1 MKKFNIAFIGLLF
14 ASLLLLSTV
23 PTLADCGEGDPDCPL
38 EPPQS
43 EQVDPYLESAEG
55 STAEVGIPGDVNPLE
70 ITIPRLI
77 FVDPV
82 PLNSAGT
89 SGAGTSSSSTET
101 GPSEAGVSGIGGAT
115 SLVMAVVAAGAIA
128 ATAPSVLGTGK
139 LSIIRGGG
147 FTPTSGSVA
156 SQGAG
161 TGGSSI
167 MGGGQGV
174 GASGAGGQTS
184 WGAGRSANVSPTEG
198 ATFSR
203 GTYGQPPKGSVYNQG
218 ILEPGASAGRRPSGV
233 EIGGPAE
240 AGVGGEYGLGGGKRD
255 GEQDSVLLP
264 RATWIPRHPPTPEP
278 PIDPDD
284 GNDIDE
290 LRIAGKVG
298 SVVRGLSNAEL
309 KAQLVSTGIGA
320 VFSPVR
326 QAAIIGSNLIG
337 STARRGL
344 TGLSDGIH
352 YGANVLGNATE
363 RIGNKIDDGLQSV
376 FARADG
382 FINRRFLGPVNKWAV
397 GELGQDFIEQ
407 GGVRGA
413 ASNLWR
419 GAVARVKGF
428 GQSLTQPNS
437 TSFNA
442 KINLA
447 GGFGAGLS
455 ALGRLQHGRTGQQGW
470 ADAAGVG
477 DLISGGANLV
487 GLRGK
492 LVTAIGGA
500 TTKQVLPTASKLT
513 SLAQVAVK
521 ATGVLSAAVGVYTMV
536 TEGSAFVR
544 DLGDDGQLTKAGT
557 LSGVKAFSG
566 LLATF
571 GGLALLAPPLA
582 PVAGVALAL
591 SGILSAGTWV
601 AENWDR
607 FKPGLQAWKGVG
619 ENAKTI
625 VRTAAT
631 RAVTSIRD
639 RVTRTAITVR
649 DVVQNTTSRV
659 VSTLSQTVQSVSST
673 VSNAV
678 DNAVD
683 KAKSFFGN
691 LFGSSTDQTPAPSP
705 KPTPPRSSSTPS
717 PRQINQTKT
726 SRPTVRRRTSSK
738 TNKLRRKRR
747 TSRTEQQRKA
757 YRLIKGR

>member
-43 EQVDPYLESAEG
+43 EQVDPYLESADG
-55 STAEVGIPGDVNPLE
+55 STAEVGSPGDVNPLE

-184 WGAGRSANVSPTEG
+184 WGAGRSANVFPTEG

-363 RIGNKIDDGLQSV
+363 RIGNKIDDGLQSL

-442 KINLA
+442 KLNIA
-447 GGFGAGLS
+447 GGFGASLS
-455 ALGRLQHGRTGQQGW
+455 ALARLQNGRTDLQGW

-487 GLRGK
+487 GLRGR
-492 LVTAIGGA
+492 VAEMFGNSA
-500 TTKQVLPTASKLT
+500 ARQAVSTASRWAP
-513 SLAQVAVK
+513 LAQTVVK
-521 ATGVLSAAVGVYTMV
+521 ASGVL
-536 TEGSAFVR
+536 AFVTGGISAINQTKIAVADYR
-544 DLGDDGQLTKAGT
+544 EHGEFTRTGKFAVARAGAGALASLGGLLLITPAAPLG
-557 LSGVKAFSG
+557 GV
-566 LLATF
+566 LLAT
-571 GGLALLAPPLA
+571 
-582 PVAGVALAL
+582 
-591 SGILSAGTWV
+591 SGIISATTWM

-607 FKPGLQAWKGVG
+607 FKPGLEAYKGVY

-625 VRTAAT
+625 VTTTAT
-631 RAVTSIRD
+631 RVVNNVRD
-639 RVTRTAITVR
+639 RVTKTVATAH
-649 DVVQNTTSRV
+649 DVVRNTTSRV
-659 VSTLSQTVQSVSST
+659 VSTVSQAVQNVSST

-691 LFGSSTDQTPAPSP
+691 LFGSNASPAPAP
-705 KPTPPRSSSTPS
+705 DP
-717 PRQINQTKT
+717 
-726 SRPTVRRRTSSK
+726 
-738 TNKLRRKRR
+738 
-747 TSRTEQQRKA
+747 
-757 YRLIKGR
+757 